1 MDSTSGEYR
10 GIWVL
15 VEHDEGRLSGAGARL
30 LGVARALADQSGAPV
45 TALLLG
51 APSVDEDDSWTPL
64 TNEAIAYGADSALL
78 LRDAHLA
85 AYAAPAWS
93 AAVATLAAD
102 RRPAVILLA
111 DGPLA
116 RDCAPRL
123 ARRIGSGLISG
134 ADPAT
139 LDLDPASG
147 TLLATRREWSG
158 RLLTTYAM
166 PDARPQV
173 VTVRTANALSP
184 YYDDWRYG
192 SGEAADLSAVDWPAE
207 QVAVA
212 ALHVGETAADETPA
226 PVPATDEPPV
236 VAVARALHGARCVVV
251 GGRGVGSA
259 AGFAR
264 VQRLAAALGGE
275 WAATA
280 GAVEAG
286 WAPPEREVGLYGTTV
301 RPDLYIGCGVSGS
314 PQHVVGMQQARA
326 IVAVNTDPQAPIF
339 RWAHYAVV
347 ADSNALLDHLL
358 ERLERA

>member
-51 APSVDEDDSWTPL
+51 APAVDEDDAWAPL
-64 TNEAIAYGADSALL
+64 TTEAIAYGADNALL

-93 AAVATLAAD
+93 AAVAALAAE

-123 ARRIGSGLISG
+123 ARRLSSGLISA

-158 RLLTTYAM
+158 RLLTTYAQ

-192 SGEAADLSAVDWPAE
+192 SGETADLSAVDWPAE
-207 QVAVA
+207 QVTVA
-212 ALHVGETAADETPA
+212 ALHVGETEADETPA
-226 PVPATDEPPV
+226 PAPDEPPV
-236 VAVARALHGARCVVV
+236 IAAARALRGARCVVV

-286 WAPPEREVGLYGTTV
+286 WAPPEREISLYGTTV

-314 PQHVVGMQQARA
+314 PQHVVGMQQART
-326 IVAVNTDPQAPIF
+326 IVAVNSDPTAPIF

-347 ADSNALLDHLL
+347 ADSTTLLDHLL

>member
-30 LGVARALADQSGAPV
+30 LGVARVLADQSGAPV

-51 APSVDEDDSWTPL
+51 APAVDEDDSWTPL

-93 AAVATLAAD
+93 AAVATLVAE

-111 DGPLA
+111 DGPPA

-123 ARRIGSGLISG
+123 ARRLGSGLISA

-158 RLLTTYAM
+158 RLLTTYAI

-173 VTVRTANALSP
+173 VIVRAANALSP

-192 SGEAADLSAVDWPAE
+192 SGETADLSAVDWPADH
-207 QVAVA
+207 VTVA
-212 ALHVGETAADETPA
+212 ALHVGETEADEA
-226 PVPATDEPPV
+226 PVTDEPPMI
-236 VAVARALHGARCVVV
+236 AVARALRGARCVVV

-259 AGFAR
+259 EGFAR
-264 VQRLAAALGGE
+264 VQRLAEALGGE

-280 GAVEAG
+280 GVVEAG

-314 PQHVVGMQQARA
+314 PQHVVGMQQART
-326 IVAVNTDPQAPIF
+326 IVAVNIDRNAPIF

-347 ADSNALLDHLL
+347 ADSNTLLDHLL
-358 ERLERA
+358 ERLGRE

>member
-51 APSVDEDDSWTPL
+51 APAVDEDDSWTPL

-93 AAVATLAAD
+93 AAVAALAAE

-123 ARRIGSGLISG
+123 ARRLGSGLISA

-139 LDLDPASG
+139 LDLDPTSG

-158 RLLTTYAM
+158 RLLTTYAQ

-192 SGEAADLSAVDWPAE
+192 SGETADLSAVTWPAE
-207 QVAVA
+207 QVTVA
-212 ALHVGETAADETPA
+212 ALHVGETEADEAPA
-226 PVPATDEPPV
+226 PAPDEPPV
-236 VAVARALHGARCVVV
+236 IAVARALRGARCVVV

-259 AGFAR
+259 EGFAR
-264 VQRLAAALGGE
+264 VQRLAEALGGE

-286 WAPPEREVGLYGTTV
+286 WAPPERELGLYGTTV

-314 PQHVVGMQQARA
+314 PQHVVGMQQART
-326 IVAVNTDPQAPIF
+326 IVAVNSDPAAPIF
-339 RWAHYAVV
+339 RLAHYAVV

-358 ERLERA
+358 ERLERS